1 MRLGKVGYYSDFV
14 VYPVAIA
21 GMASFALWRTW
32 PDHYGTT
39 LAAFVVGV
47 AIWTLVE
54 YVMHRYVLHHL
65 PGVREMHEAHHR
77 EQAALIGTPI
87 WLSLILIFGLVYV
100 PLYLAV
106 PAVAG
111 GLTAG
116 FMLGYLWYVSVHHLI
131 HHGGLGR
138 SALAMR
144 LKRRHMLHH
153 HFNDEGNY
161 GVTSG
166 FWDKVF
172 GTDIQ
177 VRGSRTGGNSAGS

>member
-1 MRLGKVGYYSDFV
+1 MCRS
-14 VYPVAIA
+14 I
-21 GMASFALWRTW
+21 W
-32 PDHYGTT
+32 P
-39 LAAFVVGV
+39 F
-47 AIWTLVE
+47 
-54 YVMHRYVLHHL
+54 RQS
-65 PGVREMHEAHHR
+65 P
-77 EQAALIGTPI
+77 
-87 WLSLILIFGLVYV
+87 
-100 PLYLAV
+100 
-106 PAVAG
+106 